1 MSNLPEQTD
10 DLQYLDSLREKLS
23 KNSLENYQVLA
34 NESLRKVMPNALN
47 NHQVFL
53 CLGLCGE
60 VGEVMELIKRYQE
73 GRRTMEEIRK
83 SLVDELGDVLWFLST
98 LAISFDISLKDLALS
113 NLKKVRARKLKG
125 FYESNQKK

>member
-47 NHQVFL
+47 KHQVFL

-60 VGEVMELIKRYQE
+60 VGEVMELVKRYQE
-73 GRRTMEEIRK
+73 GRRTMEEIK
-83 SLVDELGDVLWFLST
+83 ENLVDELGDVL
-98 LAISFDISLKDLALS
+98 
-113 NLKKVRARKLKG
+113 
-125 FYESNQKK
+125 